1 MERAGRTRTRTCV
14 RCCFGSDHSRL
25 TDQTNW
31 PIRTTPQHQWHLFR
45 ALIFIEPSEVAP
57 HLCAGH
63 HAHQLQLIFIF
74 IWSDTHH
81 ITRLS
86 SVRATGVTGH
96 TNTLSTV
103 VQTRFIL
110 LFKFYHAAPDKL
122 ENTTQAPTTDRRTVC
137 LEAEQNEMW
146 QYGSVC
152 VCVWYH
158 SSHSGTV

>member
-1 MERAGRTRTRTCV
+1 M
-14 RCCFGSDHSRL
+14 SDGESWQNQNQNMCQVL
-25 TDQTNW
+25 LW
-31 PIRTTPQHQWHLFR
+31 IRSQP
-45 ALIFIEPSEVAP
+45 ASEPSEVAP

-122 ENTTQAPTTDRRTVC
+122 ENTTQALTTDRRTVC
-137 LEAEQNEMW
+137 LEAEQNEM
-146 QYGSVC
+146 
-152 VCVWYH
+152 
-158 SSHSGTV
+158 